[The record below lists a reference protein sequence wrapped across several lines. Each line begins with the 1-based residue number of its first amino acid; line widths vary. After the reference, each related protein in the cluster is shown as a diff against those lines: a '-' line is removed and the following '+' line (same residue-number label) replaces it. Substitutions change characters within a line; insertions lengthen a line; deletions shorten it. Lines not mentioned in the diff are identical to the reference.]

1 MSCCAQQPG
10 KPWPVREL
18 GMKMWSRW
26 RNRLQCG
33 LETSP
38 PPSRLKESDKV
49 TVRGQRQEGGLG
61 PALQGV
67 GVVVLSR
74 Y

>member
-1 MSCCAQQPG
+1 M
-10 KPWPVREL
+10 
-18 GMKMWSRW
+18 
-26 RNRLQCG
+26 G
-33 LETSP
+33 LRQAS

>member
-1 MSCCAQQPG
+1 M
-10 KPWPVREL
+10 
-18 GMKMWSRW
+18 
-26 RNRLQCG
+26 G
-33 LETSP
+33 LRQAP
-38 PPSRLKESDKV
+38 PPNRVKESDKV
-49 TVRGQRQEGGLG
+49 TLPREGAEAGGGLG